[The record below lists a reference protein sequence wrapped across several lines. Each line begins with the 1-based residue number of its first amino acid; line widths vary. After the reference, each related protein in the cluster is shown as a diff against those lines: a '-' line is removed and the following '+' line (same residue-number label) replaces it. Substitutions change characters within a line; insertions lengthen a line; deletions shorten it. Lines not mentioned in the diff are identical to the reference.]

1 MQRSSV
7 TMELSCYGSWAQVN
21 KVFRLVPA
29 GGGFYE
35 VNLKEPFVAEMTD
48 AQLLFV
54 KCQPKLNEASLKLV
68 NIRNNVQQATGTG

>member
-1 MQRSSV
+1 M
-7 TMELSCYGSWAQVN
+7 
-21 KVFRLVPA
+21 
-29 GGGFYE
+29 
-35 VNLKEPFVAEMTD
+35 NLKEPFVAEMTD